1 MDPLPE
7 PDMQKLCRYGL
18 QKDKSKVQAIGG
30 VNLTD
35 LCA

>member
-1 MDPLPE
+1 MEVLSF
-7 PDMQKLCRYGL
+7 LCYGL

-30 VNLTD
+30 MNLTD